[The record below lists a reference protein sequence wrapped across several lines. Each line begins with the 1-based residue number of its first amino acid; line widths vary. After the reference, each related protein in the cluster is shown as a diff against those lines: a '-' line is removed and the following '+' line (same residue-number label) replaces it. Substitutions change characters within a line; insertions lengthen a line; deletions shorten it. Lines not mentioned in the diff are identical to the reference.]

1 MNVLA
6 NAPAFPTADNQSYGV
21 TLRTYLLAH
30 EQLDIPDISQ
40 LHGEALIGPMPK
52 DMPGQIYWWLKL
64 RAYIRVAQVDA
75 LIAQLENHAPASP
88 PLESSSAEKL
98 LALQRTIIADMPK
111 FLHSRVKFIAADP
124 GPVNPRGQ
132 RDVWEWYAYEV
143 RPAFNGRFWEGSTAY
158 TLQTTPA
165 IPGITPDRTLTE
177 ISKL

>member
-52 DMPGQIYWWLKL
+52 DMPGQIYWGLKL

-98 LALQRTIIADMPK
+98 LALQRTIINSMSA
-111 FLHSRVKFIAADP
+111 HIRVRARYIAAEYAVGMD
-124 GPVNPRGQ
+124 NS
-132 RDVWEWYAYEV
+132 DAWEWYAYTKK
-143 RPAFNGRFWEGSTAY
+143 PTFSGRFWEGEHY
-158 TLQTTPA
+158 LLCTTPVIADIQPSQTA
-165 IPGITPDRTLTE
+165 IE
-177 ISKL
+177 V